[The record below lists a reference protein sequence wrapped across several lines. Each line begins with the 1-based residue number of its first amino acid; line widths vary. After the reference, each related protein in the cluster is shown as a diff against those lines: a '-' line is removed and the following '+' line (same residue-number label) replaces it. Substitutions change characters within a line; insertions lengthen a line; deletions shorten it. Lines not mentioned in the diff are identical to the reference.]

1 MRVSKDS
8 EERKQ
13 ELIDTAEK
21 LFSEKGIAN
30 TAISAIVK
38 ELDVAQGLFYYYFKS
53 KDDVIEAISKK
64 YNDEFKRKIMNDIS
78 SDDFEKDFEQFIIN
92 VTKAFDE
99 MLQKLDD
106 EKLLPIS
113 YKSLESC
120 KKEASKKLEA
130 IFQEGIDEDKLN
142 IKDPSRY
149 ADVIISGISD
159 LIAKGINSVDEI
171 SEIVDELL
179 ENKRK

>member
-38 ELDVAQGLFYYYFKS
+38 ELNVAQGLFYYYFKS

-64 YNDEFKRKIMNDIS
+64 YNDEFKRKIMNDID

-92 VTKAFDE
+92 VTKT
-99 MLQKLDD
+99 
-106 EKLLPIS
+106 
-113 YKSLESC
+113 
-120 KKEASKKLEA
+120 
-130 IFQEGIDEDKLN
+130 
-142 IKDPSRY
+142 
-149 ADVIISGISD
+149 
-159 LIAKGINSVDEI
+159 
-171 SEIVDELL
+171 
-179 ENKRK
+179 

>member
-38 ELDVAQGLFYYYFKS
+38 ELNVAQGLFYYYFKS

-120 KKEASKKLEA
+120 KKEASEKLEA

>member
-38 ELDVAQGLFYYYFKS
+38 ELNVAQGLFYYYFKS

-64 YNDEFKRKIMNDIS
+64 YNDEFKRKIMNDIDS
-78 SDDFEKDFEQFIIN
+78 NDFEKDFEQFIIN

-120 KKEASKKLEA
+120 KKEAIDFLKLSSGN
-130 IFQEGIDEDKLN
+130 Q
-142 IKDPSRY
+142 
-149 ADVIISGISD
+149 II
-159 LIAKGINSVDEI
+159 IAGGFPKNNSTNFMRIEKI
-171 SEIVDELL
+171 
-179 ENKRK
+179 